1 MLMVIIGIIIIILL
15 APSLIKWI
23 PIVSILMLFCIM
35 MGAQWAIL
43 PFIVS
48 TAIWIGAVILK
59 KKL

>member
-1 MLMVIIGIIIIILL
+1 MLGLIIGIVITILL
-15 APSLIKWI
+15 APVIIRWS
-23 PIVSILMLFCIM
+23 PVVSILMLLCIF
-35 MGAQWAIL
+35 MGAKWAIL